1 MTPAPTGTAIESLQK
16 AAGTHGADT
25 LSRIA
30 RGLTPR
36 PDKEWPEPEGFRVPE
51 RWRRL
56 VPESEHSADSAG
68 STTEALTPAQ
78 ARLAALRA
86 RLSKKL
92 AEDFASQHGAMQSR
106 HHTGHT
112 YHTSLL

>member
-1 MTPAPTGTAIESLQK
+1 MATVVPRKLLHRCLGAE
-16 AAGTHGADT
+16 AGTHGADT

-56 VPESEHSADSAG
+56 VPEAEHSADSAG

-92 AEDFASQHGAMQSR
+92 AQRPGGGQH
-106 HHTGHT
+106 
-112 YHTSLL
+112 